1 MEVGDLVVIYYGD
14 SGINSGFW
22 VDTTGLI
29 TARFGYKTEVLV
41 ESEIQNWT
49 ISDLEHM
56 KRDREEDI
64 NQQRMENDNES
75 N

>member
-14 SGINSGFW
+14 SGINSDFW